1 MTSKVATIAVVGL
14 ALFLSSCAAEA
25 VRKAGDD
32 LKRSK
37 AAYTE
42 CLRQNTIDEEARAA
56 KYQKDLNRIFKE
68 AGLSNELALDSG
80 KIALKSQQIATELS
94 ISFCEGDPGCLAKV
108 YPCPKLKDIYEIDLK
123 TFQTLT
129 R

>member
-14 ALFLSSCAAEA
+14 ALILSSCAAEA

-42 CLRQNTIDEEARAA
+42 CLRQDAIDEEARAA

-68 AGLSNELALDSG
+68 AGLSNELALESG
-80 KIALKSQQIATELS
+80 KIALKSRQIATELMVLG
-94 ISFCEGDPGCLAKV
+94 CEGDPGCLAKV
-108 YPCPKLKDIYEIDLK
+108 YPCPKLKDVYEIDLK